1 MRRVDAVV
9 MRHLSTAGRSK
20 CNRRCKVIVFEG
32 TSFVRRKVRCQR
44 HVRGK
49 SCGSRLDIT
58 NHVGHTV
65 NGQKTLSVL
74 ILEDDSTDAAI
85 VTRLLARS
93 CGQYRVHAVRSL
105 AEAKQTIGECHY
117 DVVISDLNL
126 PDSVGLETVH
136 CVRQVIPTAAIIVL
150 SGSSDESN
158 YVSALRA
165 GADGFICKHDVD
177 QRLLHR
183 CIEQSMHRIQQ
194 QLKILELVREV
205 DKQQSELARHAKEL
219 ENKNASLR
227 RLCESSQSFVN
238 HVSHEFRT
246 PLCVVKQYA
255 NLMADGSAGAV
266 TEQQEYF
273 LRVIE
278 DRIDGLNNIVDDMLD
293 VSRHEAGLL
302 GASRKCCV
310 IADVFDREIPLLRQR
325 ANLRK
330 IEIVCDDYHG
340 LPEIF
345 CDQEKLGRSLT
356 NLVTNAIKFS
366 KAGSQIVV
374 SVACCLI
381 EQELRVSVRD
391 FGEGIDP
398 AECEKIFNRFRQ
410 ATTSIQSGE
419 KGFGLGLS
427 ITRELVE
434 LNLGD
439 LSLTSV
445 VGEGSTFS
453 FSVPLNDIRSL
464 VTRYLDRLLRLQTS
478 YDKVV
483 TVFEIAAS
491 NALTPQSLSDAQA
504 LLNFVLH
511 ARDLLVPVGSGRWIL
526 VLNTHAE
533 GAREFCARLAK
544 QTEETNRNR
553 PVGKLP
559 GFQLE
564 NRGTY
569 DVDVLREDV
578 QLCMPSSRDV
588 SPRNHSEILINV

>member
-1 MRRVDAVV
+1 M
-9 MRHLSTAGRSK
+9 
-20 CNRRCKVIVFEG
+20 
-32 TSFVRRKVRCQR
+32 
-44 HVRGK
+44 
-49 SCGSRLDIT
+49 
-58 NHVGHTV
+58 GHTV

-391 FGEGIDP
+391 FGAGIDP
-398 AECEKIFNRFRQ
+398 EECEKIFNRFRQ

>member
-1 MRRVDAVV
+1 M
-9 MRHLSTAGRSK
+9 
-20 CNRRCKVIVFEG
+20 
-32 TSFVRRKVRCQR
+32 
-44 HVRGK
+44 
-49 SCGSRLDIT
+49 
-58 NHVGHTV
+58 

-391 FGEGIDP
+391 FGAGIDP
-398 AECEKIFNRFRQ
+398 EECEKIFNRFRQ